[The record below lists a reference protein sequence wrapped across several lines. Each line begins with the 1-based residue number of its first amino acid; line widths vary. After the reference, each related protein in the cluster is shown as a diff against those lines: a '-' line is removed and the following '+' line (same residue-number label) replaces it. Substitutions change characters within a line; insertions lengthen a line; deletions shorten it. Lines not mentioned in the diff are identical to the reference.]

1 MTYDTIPPRPDV
13 ALRAHRGMLRFALA
27 ASQLFVWVFIFQYFY
42 LVSASSAAA
51 LARTVLLYALSQTIT
66 CLATPI
72 AARFL
77 RYGVRRTIVYG
88 VISMAA
94 ASVVLGAAFSGYLG
108 AQFELGLLCFA
119 MLLGLYRA
127 LYWIPYELE
136 AALTGSKRA
145 MRISNEML
153 IALAPTFGGLFVA
166 TGALA
171 PMWLLFLVAA
181 LCVVSIVALVGVP
194 EVREGFSWGYRETFM
209 HLMAREHRE
218 PVARAIREGMT
229 GAALLLLWPIAA
241 FLIVGW
247 SYPALG
253 IVFSLTFVL
262 AILARPLAQRLLR
275 AHTAR
280 SRFMEG
286 FLAASPWALRLVVAS
301 PFSIALVD
309 SYSYSVAPRRQ
320 GMDAPVFEQTA
331 DGGSYIDEYTALKEM
346 SLTIGRL
353 ATCAL
358 AVALALLVSL
368 PAAFIGTFALAAL
381 ASVSLAVET
390 A

>member
-1 MTYDTIPPRPDV
+1 MMYDMAQPRPAA
-13 ALRAHRGMLRFALA
+13 ALRTHRFILRFALA

-42 LVSASSAAA
+42 LVSSSSAAA
-51 LARTVLLYALSQTIT
+51 LARTILLYALSQAIT
-66 CLATPI
+66 CLATPL

-77 RYGVRRTIVYG
+77 RHGVRRTMLYG
-88 VISMAA
+88 ALSAA
-94 ASVVLGAAFSGYLG
+94 AAFVALGAAFGGYLG

-136 AALTGSKRA
+136 AAYAGGKRGA
-145 MRISNEML
+145 SISGEL
-153 IALAPTFGGLFVA
+153 LVALAPLLGGVCIATSAVA
-166 TGALA
+166 
-171 PMWLLFLVAA
+171 PIWLLFLAA
-181 LCVVSIVALVGVP
+181 VFCIVSVVALVGVP
-194 EVREGFSWGYRETFM
+194 EAREDFSWGYREAFM
-209 HLMAREHRE
+209 HLMARENRE
-218 PVARAIREGMT
+218 FVSRAIREGMS

-247 SYPALG
+247 SYPVLG

-275 AHTAR
+275 ARTAR

-301 PFSIALVD
+301 PFSITLVD
-309 SYSYSVAPRRQ
+309 SYSYSASPRRQ
-320 GMDAPVFEQTA
+320 GMDVSAFEQAA
-331 DGGSYIDEYTALKEM
+331 DGGSYLDEHTALKEM
-346 SLTIGRL
+346 GLTIGRL

-358 AVALALLVSL
+358 AAALALLVSL
-368 PAAFIGTFALAAL
+368 PAAFIGAFALAAL
-381 ASVSLAVET
+381 ASASLAVE
-390 A
+390 AA